1 MIHEQAHI
9 DIDCQYDERNQVTT
23 LISGKSKEI
32 RKGKKLK
39 DQQQYPLQL
48 SLPQLKI
55 KLHMT
60 LSTENDMF
68 ILYVN

>member
-9 DIDCQYDERNQVTT
+9 DVDCQYDERNQVTT

-48 SLPQLKI
+48 TLPHLKI
-55 KLHMT
+55 KIHMN
-60 LSTENDMF
+60 LSAEHDMF
-68 ILYVN
+68 LLYVN

>member
-48 SLPQLKI
+48 SLPQFKI

>member
-9 DIDCQYDERNQVTT
+9 DVDCQYDERNQVTT

-32 RKGKKLK
+32 KKGNKLR

-48 SLPQLKI
+48 SLPQLNI
-55 KLHMT
+55 ELNMN

>member
-9 DIDCQYDERNQVTT
+9 DVDCQYDERNQVTT

-48 SLPQLKI
+48 TLPHLRI
-55 KLHMT
+55 KVHMT
-60 LSTENDMF
+60 LSTESDMF
-68 ILYVN
+68 LLYVN